1 MNRLRIVLAM
11 ALALLLAA
19 PATAATAPEYD
30 GVVAHILAKPGQ
42 RDALID
48 AMRPLVA
55 MKGCIDLV
63 IAKDPANEDG
73 IWLTEI
79 WESKQLHEEAAT
91 GEVFTKA
98 LANMRPLMISIDQN
112 YKTVPVFGTRLK

>member
-1 MNRLRIVLAM
+1 MKMALGMAAALAM
-11 ALALLLAA
+11 AA
-19 PATAATAPEYD
+19 PAAAAEYD
-30 GVVAHILAKPGQ
+30 GVVAHILAKPGK

-63 IAKDPANEDG
+63 IAKDSQNEDG

-79 WESKQLHEEAAT
+79 WASKQLHEEAAK

-98 LANMRPLMISIDQN
+98 LVNMRPLMVSIDQN